1 MVSLERLRAIF
12 PECRDMSDDELMR
25 AYHAKIYGE
34 MKYEDFQRQYAVEN
48 DARAARPA
56 RGGMSGK
63 KAGGVDPLV
72 KVMDRMGYGRDKES
86 GNFYKYMVDM
96 EGNRK
101 LDYSQLASEEFE
113 AAARAKMEQSVSG
126 VQQGGGRPDSLGLR
140 QQSARQPAQQAVAGV
155 QAAMEPQGMPAE
167 VNNAGVAGMQFPEFM
182 APQYSANG
190 AMLNEARQAS
200 SANRLKA
207 VERNAELDAQIR
219 GFDPAQYGEG
229 VLTPVMNLP
238 VDPDDSRLGGNS
250 PFSPAYREQMAQE
263 RQRQPEKDWLNNWG
277 AENYQAPDFVMP
289 RK

>member
-12 PECRDMSDDELMR
+12 PECRDMSDDELLR

-34 MKYEDFQRQYAVEN
+34 MKYEDFQQQYAAESE
-48 DARAARPA
+48 ARAARTA
-56 RGGMSGK
+56 KGGMSGK

-72 KVMDRMGYGRDKES
+72 KAMDRMGYGRDKES
-86 GNFYKYMVDM
+86 GNFYKYMIDA

-113 AAARAKMEQSVSG
+113 AAARAKMEQSAGG
-126 VQQGGGRPDSLGLR
+126 VPQGGGRPDRLGLR
-140 QQSARQPAQQAVAGV
+140 QQIVRQPAQQAGAGV
-155 QAAMEPQGMPAE
+155 QAAVEPQGMPAE
-167 VNNAGVAGMQFPEFM
+167 VNSAEMAGVQLPAFM

-207 VERNAELDAQIR
+207 VERNAELDAQISD
-219 GFDPAQYGEG
+219 FDPAQYGEG
-229 VLTPVMNLP
+229 VLTPVMNLQ

-250 PFSPAYREQMAQE
+250 PFSPAYREQVEQE
-263 RQRQPEKDWLNNWG
+263 RRMQPEKDWLNNWG
-277 AENYQAPDFVMP
+277 AENYQAPDFVLP